1 MTTAITMT
9 PAAIAHFQQLL
20 NQQGKG
26 KGLRL
31 AVKTTGCSGKK
42 YTLDVVD
49 AFDPLDYIFA
59 ITEDLLVSVDPES
72 FCFVKGTEI
81 DYGREGLNKTVKF
94 NNPNVAASCGCGESF
109 TVKNG
114 DIG

>member
-1 MTTAITMT
+1 MSTAITMT

-42 YTLDVVD
+42 YTLDIVD
-49 AFDPLDYIFA
+49 AFDPLDYVFA
-59 ITEDLLVSVDPES
+59 ITDDLSVSVDPDS

-109 TVKNG
+109 TVASGQKT
-114 DIG
+114 